1 MIDSIRI
8 KNLATIED
16 LELNFKEGFS
26 ILTGET
32 GAGKSIIIDGIKLV
46 LGEKAS
52 PELIRT
58 GMREATVEAI
68 FHIPLEKR
76 ACEKL
81 PFLEESEI
89 FLQRQISQ
97 EGSGKAYI
105 NGVLVPIKKLKEIS
119 PGLVDIYGQ
128 NDHIFLLQLENH
140 LHYLD
145 HYLGLTHKRE
155 EISGQAQKLRH
166 LVRQKNELETRKRER
181 EQRLDF
187 LSFQIREIENS
198 KLRRGEWEEL
208 LAERNILK
216 NAEKIAG
223 LVEKA
228 LDFSYLQEN
237 SVSALLS
244 KLKDIV
250 RELGRYD
257 PGLQAFDESLNQSAI
272 AVRELS
278 DFLIKFKENQNLG
291 PERLEDL
298 EERLSVI
305 EKLRRKYGES
315 IEDILL
321 YLAKITQEHSD
332 LLQSDEKLADLEA
345 EISQTFAEYKT
356 CAGKLSRL
364 RREGAKQLETQVEKE
379 IALLGMKRARF
390 QVKIAVDSP
399 ATLDLER
406 VRDSGL
412 DDVEFLISPNPGEEL
427 RPLRKIASGGEL
439 SRMML
444 ALKTTGKEKGGLK
457 TLIFDEID
465 SGIGGKTAECIA
477 EKLRELSKR
486 HQVICITHL
495 PQIASFA
502 PHHYR
507 IEKKM
512 EKERTYTTVK
522 ELAFEERVTEISRLL
537 SGSHITPTSLQNAR
551 EMLLHNLKPEKGDRQ
566 NESSPTS
573 CRKL

>member
-1 MIDSIRI
+1 MIRSLRI

-16 LELNFKEGFS
+16 LEVNFKEGFS

-52 PELIRT
+52 PELVRT
-58 GMREATVEAI
+58 GMREAVIEAVFQIPEEKHSSQEIADVE
-68 FHIPLEKR
+68 EG
-76 ACEKL
+76 
-81 PFLEESEI
+81 EI
-89 FLQRQISQ
+89 FLQRQVSQ
-97 EGSGKAYI
+97 EGSGRAYI
-105 NGVLVPIKKLKEIS
+105 NGVLAPIKKLREIS

-145 HYLGLTHKRE
+145 EYLGLVPKRE
-155 EISGQAQKLRH
+155 QISEQAQYLRQ
-166 LVRQKNELETRKRER
+166 LIRKKNELETRQRER

-187 LSFQIREIENS
+187 LSFEINEIES
-198 KLRRGEWEEL
+198 SRLSPGEWEAL

-216 NAEKIAG
+216 NAEKIAD

-228 LDFSYLQEN
+228 LTYSSLQED
-237 SVSALLS
+237 SVSALLL
-244 KLKDIV
+244 KLEGAV
-250 RELGRYD
+250 RELGHYD
-257 PGLQAFDESLNQSAI
+257 PGLQAFIEPLNQTAI
-272 AVRELS
+272 AVGELS
-278 DFLIKFKENQNLG
+278 DFLVKFKEKQHLG
-291 PERLEDL
+291 PERLEEL

-305 EKLRRKYGES
+305 EKLKRKYGRG
-315 IEDILL
+315 IEEVLL
-321 YLAKITQEHSD
+321 YLARIKQERDD
-332 LLQSDEKLADLEA
+332 LLQSEEKLAELEPEIGKVLAQYKSNAEQLSRRRKEGARGLEA
-345 EISQTFAEYKT
+345 
-356 CAGKLSRL
+356 
-364 RREGAKQLETQVEKE
+364 QVEKE

-390 QVKIAVDSP
+390 RVNIGTESFP
-399 ATLDLER
+399 ALEIDK
-406 VRDSGL
+406 VRESGL

-439 SRMML
+439 SRIML
-444 ALKTTGKEKGGLK
+444 ALKTVGKEKAGSR

-477 EKLRELSKR
+477 EKLRELARR

-502 PHHYR
+502 PHHFR

-512 EKERTYTTVK
+512 EKDRTYTTVK
-522 ELAFEERVTEISRLL
+522 ELGFEERIQEVSRLL
-537 SGSHITPTSLQNAR
+537 SGSHITATSLQNAK
-551 EMLLHNLKPEKGDRQ
+551 EMLVHNLREEKGEKS
-566 NESSPTS
+566 NEPIPKRRRS
-573 CRKL
+573 L